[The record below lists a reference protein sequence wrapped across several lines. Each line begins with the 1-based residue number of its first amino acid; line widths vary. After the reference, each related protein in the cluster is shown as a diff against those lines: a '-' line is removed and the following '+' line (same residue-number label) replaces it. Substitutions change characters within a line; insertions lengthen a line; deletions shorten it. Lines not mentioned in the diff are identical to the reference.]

1 MSSETNAPLIT
12 SQRTIKTTLGAIGTL
27 LALVSAGLLAWS
39 SVKADVEGH
48 GRQLDQHER
57 RLKTVEE
64 RISSDHDILI
74 EIRADLKAL
83 RRERTE

>member
-1 MSSETNAPLIT
+1 MSSETAPFIT
-12 SQRTIKTTLGAIGTL
+12 GQRTFKTTLGALGALIG
-27 LALVSAGLLAWS
+27 LVCAGVLAWS